1 MRVRTTIAGTA
12 RSVRLTAIGW
22 GTLTLIASVVISGC
36 TTSSSSTT
44 PAISTTAPNIFSP
57 TVTASGPASSTAGAV
72 TPSPVTSPSALP
84 TVTSTVTS
92 TPAATRTAT
101 VTPTPTPTPTPTRT
115 VTARPS
121 ASHYPTAA
129 PPTGG
134 GGTAGFQDTLVLV
147 LGIAAI
153 LFGTGSIA
161 YRRRLRKR

>member
-12 RSVRLTAIGW
+12 LSVRLSAIGW
-22 GTLTLIASVVISGC
+22 GALTLIASVVISGC
-36 TTSSSSTT
+36 TTSSSSTA

-57 TVTASGPASSTAGAV
+57 TVTVSGTASSTAGAV
-72 TPSPVTSPSALP
+72 TPGPVSSPSALP

-92 TPAATRTAT
+92 TPAVTRAATG
-101 VTPTPTPTPTPTRT
+101 TPTPTGT
-115 VTARPS
+115 VTASPS
-121 ASHYPTAA
+121 ARHYPTAA

>member
-12 RSVRLTAIGW
+12 LSVRLSAIGW
-22 GTLTLIASVVISGC
+22 GALTLIASVVISGC

-57 TVTASGPASSTAGAV
+57 TVTVSGTASSTAGAV
-72 TPSPVTSPSALP
+72 TPGPVSSPSALP

-92 TPAATRTAT
+92 TPAVTRAATG
-101 VTPTPTPTPTPTRT
+101 TPTPTPTGT

-121 ASHYPTAA
+121 ARHYPTAA